1 MNDIPVRH
9 IDANNNEPNFVGSI
23 TVRTIEEL
31 TQSSDLIHDFHRHD
45 FFLIL
50 FIYQGEGFH
59 EIDFVN
65 YEIKNYSIFFIKPG
79 QVHKLFLKKGSIG
92 FILQF
97 DKEFSSSTNSFS
109 QSLLKKINHLNICL
123 LSPTSLEKIHY
134 SLNYIYDEY
143 KKQQPDADFSGA
155 KDPGVQFVRKVYQYF
170 KQHRYPTIVMGASF
184 RNTEEIRQLAGC
196 DRLTISP
203 ALLAELADSH
213 QPISRQLHAEEAEA
227 AEVVP
232 AAADPQQDPAELN
245 LLGLTLA
252 PLTAETA
259 AELGLPDDAKGL
271 AVTAVARAHDGAA
284 RQNGW
289 NCFHPAIAARK
300 RPRRSP
306 FTGPAIKACFS

>member
-9 IDANNNEPNFVGSI
+9 IEANNNEPNFVGSI

-50 FIYQGEGFH
+50 FVYQGEGFH

-79 QVHKLFLKKGSIG
+79 QVHKLFLKKGSVG

-123 LSPTSLEKIHY
+123 LSPSSLEKIYY

-143 KKQQPDADFSGA
+143 KKQQPDYIELIKANLNIFFIELIRQRNSLNKESQGA
-155 KDPGVQFVRKVYQYF
+155 HLYKHQKLEKFLDLIEDNIVKHKQVSKYAEMLNLTVYQLNAIT
-170 KQHRYPTIVMGASF
+170 KVLLDKNASDIINEYIILESK
-184 RNTEEIRQLAGC
+184 RN
-196 DRLTISP
+196 
-203 ALLAELADSH
+203 LLATTQLVSQIAYNLGFEDTSYFIRFFKKH
-213 QPISRQLHAEEAEA
+213 TGYTPENFRQQIS
-227 AEVVP
+227 
-232 AAADPQQDPAELN
+232 
-245 LLGLTLA
+245 
-252 PLTAETA
+252 
-259 AELGLPDDAKGL
+259 
-271 AVTAVARAHDGAA
+271 
-284 RQNGW
+284 
-289 NCFHPAIAARK
+289 
-300 RPRRSP
+300 
-306 FTGPAIKACFS
+306 